1 MNAECSFSED
11 CKGRIQCTK
20 SSWTLDSIM
29 PSQFVMLNYNRMSGD
44 GTSCELVETVGT
56 IVMLLWSGTSVHRL
70 KLV

>member
-1 MNAECSFSED
+1 MNAECSYSED

-29 PSQFVMLNYNRMSGD
+29 PSQSVMLNYCRMFGD

-56 IVMLLWSGTSVHRL
+56 I
-70 KLV
+70 